1 MKFIENIVI
10 DSVKERMKR
19 IFLRDEF
26 EWYYNQSTVRIIPEN
41 RSALIDDNTKE
52 SIQFTH
58 KLYTDGR
65 FESEYIEYVQKIMR
79 ALEEKEGIVCTTL
92 LRAKCNLVPQD
103 SSFGVDQYHPPHV
116 DLKEAN
122 DYTYTLIYYVND
134 SDGDTFLFNEK
145 YGDEFE
151 NVTIAHRQTPKE
163 GCALLFKSNTYHAGS
178 SPVNNSSRV
187 VINIVFESNEASSR

>member
-1 MKFIENIVI
+1 MKIIENIVT
-10 DSVKERMKR
+10 DSVRDRMKR

-26 EWYYNQSTVRIIPEN
+26 QWFYNDSTSRIIPGN
-41 RSALIDDNTKE
+41 KSAIVDANTRE

-58 KLYTDGR
+58 KLYEDGR
-65 FESEYIEYVQKIMR
+65 FQSEFVEYVQKIMK

-92 LRAKCNLVPQD
+92 IRAKCNLLPQD
-103 SSFGVDQYHPPHV
+103 RGATVDQYHPPHI
-116 DLKEAN
+116 DSKDAN

-145 YGDEFE
+145 YGDDFE

-163 GCALLFKSNTYHAGS
+163 GCALLFKSTSYHASS
-178 SPVNNSSRV
+178 SPINTSSRV
-187 VINIVFESNEASSR
+187 VINIVFESDEASHS

>member
-65 FESEYIEYVQKIMR
+65 FESEYIEYIQKIMR

-122 DYTYTLIYYVND
+122 NYTYTLIYYVND
-134 SDGDTFLFNEK
+134 SDGDTFIFNEN

>member
-122 DYTYTLIYYVND
+122 NYTYTLIYYVND
-134 SDGDTFLFNEK
+134 SDGDTFIFNEN

-178 SPVNNSSRV
+178 SPVNNNSRV